1 MKKIFKRGLMLGALL
16 LGSVSVFGQMQL
28 PPLPVD
34 SAVRVGKLDNGM
46 TYYIRH
52 NENPKGQADF
62 YIAQNVGSILEED
75 NQRGL
80 AHFLEH
86 MCFNGTENFPG
97 KNMIKYLESI
107 GVRFGV
113 NLNAYTSIDETVYN
127 ISDVPVA
134 RKGVQD
140 SCLLILHDWA
150 CALTLAPEE
159 IDAER
164 GVIHEEW
171 RQSNMGNMRIIEQQL
186 PKIYPNNKYGYRM
199 PIGTME
205 VVDNFP
211 YQALIDYYH
220 TWYRPDQQ
228 GIIVVGDI
236 DPDYIEAKI
245 KEIFSPIPMP
255 ENAKE
260 RVYVAVED
268 TPGTIYAVGT
278 DKEMA
283 VSVILMSFKTDSM
296 VPDEMKNTQ
305 AFLIT
310 EYLKSLIADM
320 LNNRLADLAK
330 NPDAAFAGA
339 DVELDQFLISR
350 TKDALNVQIIAK
362 EGMTTEALKEV
373 YREIQRATRT
383 GFTVGEYERARAEF
397 LSSIEKAYNN
407 RNNTPT
413 SSFVREYVKN
423 FTEGEPIPGIEY
435 EYEFYNQIA
444 PMLPVEA
451 INSILPEVVKND
463 NRVLLV
469 MLPESEK
476 VPVPTEEELA
486 AAMAAIDGET
496 LEAYMDEMKSEP
508 LIPNLPKPGKIKK
521 ETELPEWGATEM
533 LLSNGVKV
541 IVKPTDFKDNE
552 IVMNAMAIGGM
563 SVLPDEMAASIKF
576 FPMALMEHGLG
587 DYTSSDVKKYLQG
600 KQATVS
606 FGMDMYNREVSGH
619 TTVKDLPT
627 MMELLYM
634 TFTDVQLTDEEFA
647 AIQNSIKGVLSNQ
660 ESTPQFIFS
669 RDLMKTLFDSPK
681 RQALV
686 SADIDAAT
694 KAETLEIMRQM
705 TANAADYTFVF
716 VGNIDMDTFRPLVEQ
731 YIATLPADAKKAT
744 KEYKK
749 DAAVEPK
756 AGNKTT
762 TYTTAMETP
771 QSWVFIAMQGNEN
784 YNAKNKLAASA
795 AGQILSNRLL
805 AKVRE
810 EMGATYSIFMQGNM
824 TRQGDRNVMFQS
836 AFPMKPEMKDEVLVV
851 IRDIIEDM
859 AQNATEEEFAPAK
872 EYLLKEAQKSVKEN
886 EDWADAMSATTLN
899 GVNTFTNAI
908 EEVNALTLDD
918 VKALVKDILS
928 QNNYQVVILDPEVKE

>member
-186 PKIYPNNKYGYRM
+186 PKIYPNNKYGHRM

-771 QSWVFIAMQGNEN
+771 QSWVFIAMQGNEY

-851 IRDIIEDM
+851 IHDIIEDM

-872 EYLLKEAQKSVKEN
+872 EFLLKEAQKSVKEN

>member
-1 MKKIFKRGLMLGALL
+1 
-16 LGSVSVFGQMQL
+16 
-28 PPLPVD
+28 
-34 SAVRVGKLDNGM
+34 
-46 TYYIRH
+46 
-52 NENPKGQADF
+52 
-62 YIAQNVGSILEED
+62 
-75 NQRGL
+75 
-80 AHFLEH
+80 
-86 MCFNGTENFPG
+86 
-97 KNMIKYLESI
+97 
-107 GVRFGV
+107 
-113 NLNAYTSIDETVYN
+113 
-127 ISDVPVA
+127 
-134 RKGVQD
+134 
-140 SCLLILHDWA
+140 
-150 CALTLAPEE
+150 
-159 IDAER
+159 
-164 GVIHEEW
+164 
-171 RQSNMGNMRIIEQQL
+171 
-186 PKIYPNNKYGYRM
+186 
-199 PIGTME
+199 
-205 VVDNFP
+205 
-211 YQALIDYYH
+211 
-220 TWYRPDQQ
+220 
-228 GIIVVGDI
+228 
-236 DPDYIEAKI
+236 
-245 KEIFSPIPMP
+245 
-255 ENAKE
+255 
-260 RVYVAVED
+260 
-268 TPGTIYAVGT
+268 
-278 DKEMA
+278 
-283 VSVILMSFKTDSM
+283 
-296 VPDEMKNTQ
+296 
-305 AFLIT
+305 
-310 EYLKSLIADM
+310 
-320 LNNRLADLAK
+320 
-330 NPDAAFAGA
+330 
-339 DVELDQFLISR
+339 
-350 TKDALNVQIIAK
+350 
-362 EGMTTEALKEV
+362 
-373 YREIQRATRT
+373 
-383 GFTVGEYERARAEF
+383 
-397 LSSIEKAYNN
+397 
-407 RNNTPT
+407 
-413 SSFVREYVKN
+413 
-423 FTEGEPIPGIEY
+423 
-435 EYEFYNQIA
+435 
-444 PMLPVEA
+444 
-451 INSILPEVVKND
+451 
-463 NRVLLV
+463 
-469 MLPESEK
+469 
-476 VPVPTEEELA
+476 
-486 AAMAAIDGET
+486 
-496 LEAYMDEMKSEP
+496 
-508 LIPNLPKPGKIKK
+508 
-521 ETELPEWGATEM
+521 
-533 LLSNGVKV
+533 
-541 IVKPTDFKDNE
+541 
-552 IVMNAMAIGGM
+552 
-563 SVLPDEMAASIKF
+563 
-576 FPMALMEHGLG
+576 MALMEHGLG

-771 QSWVFIAMQGNEN
+771 QSWVFIAMQGNEY

-851 IRDIIEDM
+851 IHDIIEDM

-872 EYLLKEAQKSVKEN
+872 EFLLKEAQKSVKEN